1 MKNLTLTKI
10 VIGLIASTN
19 LSGCIAL
26 KEDKEF
32 NAEITQAKDQIK
44 SIQQSKSYAIVDA
57 PKVSYE
63 AFIDENKNQN
73 IFDLTKINIGALSS
87 GASLRAVIQMFQ
99 KKGLNVIS
107 QSGVNL
113 DQPVLDYAIKDASAR
128 RALDMITYDL
138 GMGYHMVDDGKGK
151 PYAVITGLPTLEYR
165 LNIPNET
172 KKLSQFVVNKT
183 KENTQDSSGS
193 GSSSGGS
200 SGSSSGSSSSSSGSS
215 GASGDVNSLTT
226 LSEVKAAFWDD
237 TEAFLTS
244 LVKEVVLVNNSHRQP
259 ANIGFNQ
266 FTDPNGSTSYV
277 ATPSV
282 GGFQNTQS
290 SHGGETIERVVG
302 TVSVNRTTGHI
313 YVSAPKHK
321 LKRVENYLREV
332 DLLMNSKIIIKGRII
347 AQTETERQQKGLDVA
362 ALAPY
367 CSNSYRCIVSN
378 DVFNNVSISEPG
390 VNTWFNAGVDN
401 MLGSSMLGLQSID
414 QTWQVFN
421 AYTEDNS
428 NIQTI
433 GSFEGEAYHGE
444 DITLSDV
451 QNRVNQ
457 QLSTNDSVTSDG
469 VTTGGGTSSDLLPY
483 KIGSVIT
490 IMPTLD
496 IKNTLVKT
504 KVDVKLSVLGEN
516 KEITN
521 VIGDDVQT
529 GYFQSVDNMEFKV
542 SPTIKPGELII
553 AAGRTQTR
561 LSDSIGGTSG
571 LKDTYVGGIFGKS
584 ERLKEKITYYILLQ
598 AKVVPAGV

>member
-1 MKNLTLTKI
+1 MKKIPHTKLLASLVTL
-10 VIGLIASTN
+10 
-19 LSGCIAL
+19 LSLPGCIAL
-26 KEDKEF
+26 KDDKQF
-32 NAEITQAKDQIK
+32 NAEVEQAESQIK
-44 SIQQSKSYAIVDA
+44 AIQQSKSYAVVDA

-63 AFIDENKNQN
+63 AFIDENKNKD
-73 IFDLTKINIGALSS
+73 IFDTTKINISALSS
-87 GASLRAVIQMFQ
+87 GASLRAAIQMFQ

-113 DQPVLDYAIKDASAR
+113 DQPVLDYAIKNASAR

-138 GMGYHMVDDGKGK
+138 GMGYHMVDDGKGR

-183 KENTQDSSGS
+183 KESTQD
-193 GSSSGGS
+193 SGGS
-200 SGSSSGSSSSSSGSS
+200 SSSAGGGSSGTNGSSSSPGGSG
-215 GASGDVNSLTT
+215 GDVNSLTT
-226 LSEVKAAFWDD
+226 LSEVKTAFWED

-244 LVKEVVLVNNSHRQP
+244 LVKEVVLINNTTHKPVNT
-259 ANIGFNQ
+259 GFNQ
-266 FTDPNGSTSYV
+266 VNDPNGSTSYV
-277 ATPSV
+277 AMTSASSFPSPSRS
-282 GGFQNTQS
+282 QNE
-290 SHGGETIERVVG
+290 GTIQKVVG
-302 TVSVNRTTGHI
+302 TVSINRTTGHI

-321 LKRVENYLREV
+321 LKRVENYLREI

-367 CSNSYRCIVSN
+367 CSSSYRCVVSN
-378 DVFNNVSISEPG
+378 DVFNNVSITEPG

-401 MLGSSMLGLQSID
+401 MLGSSMLGLQSLD

-457 QLSTNDSVTSDG
+457 QLSSNDSVTTDG
-469 VTTGGGTSSDLLPY
+469 VTTGGGTNSELLPY

-490 IMPTLD
+490 VVPTLD
-496 IKNTLVKT
+496 IKNSLVKT

-521 VIGDDVQT
+521 VIGDDAQT
-529 GYFQSVDNMEFKV
+529 GYYQSVDNMEFKV

-561 LSDSIGGTSG
+561 LSDSIAGTTG

>member
-1 MKNLTLTKI
+1 MKKIPYTK
-10 VIGLIASTN
+10 LLASLVTSLS

-26 KEDKEF
+26 KEDKQF
-32 NAEITQAKDQIK
+32 NAEVEQAETQIK
-44 SIQQSKSYAIVDA
+44 AIQQSKSYAVVDA

-63 AFIDENKNQN
+63 AFIDENKNQD
-73 IFDLTKINIGALSS
+73 IFDTTKINISALSS
-87 GASLRAVIQMFQ
+87 GASLRAAIQMFQ

-113 DQPVLDYAIKDASAR
+113 DQPVLDYAIKNASAR

-138 GMGYHMVDDGKGK
+138 GMGYHMVDDSKGK

-183 KENTQDSSGS
+183 KENTQDSGGS
-193 GSSSGGS
+193 GSGS
-200 SGSSSGSSSSSSGSS
+200 SGSSSGSSGSGSGSSSGA
-215 GASGDVNSLTT
+215 GGDVNSLTT
-226 LSEVKAAFWDD
+226 FSEVKTAFWED

-244 LVKEVVLVNNSHRQP
+244 LVKEVVLVNSTPDKQVNT
-259 ANIGFNQ
+259 GFNQ
-266 FTDPNGSTSYV
+266 ANVTNGSSSYV
-277 ATPSV
+277 AMSSGSRFP
-282 GGFQNTQS
+282 S
-290 SHGGETIERVVG
+290 SHVSENGGAVEKVVG
-302 TVSVNRTTGHI
+302 TVSINRTTGHI

-321 LKRVENYLREV
+321 LKRVENYLREI

-367 CSNSYRCIVSN
+367 CSSSYRCIVSN
-378 DVFNNVSISEPG
+378 DVFNNVSITEPG

-401 MLGSSMLGLQSID
+401 MLGGSMLGLQSLD

-457 QLSTNDSVTSDG
+457 QLSSNDSVTSDG
-469 VTTGGGTSSDLLPY
+469 VTTGGGTNSELLPY

-490 IMPTLD
+490 VVPTLD
-496 IKNTLVKT
+496 IKNSLVKT

-521 VIGDDVQT
+521 VIGNDVQT
-529 GYFQSVDNMEFKV
+529 GYYQSVDNMEFKV

-561 LSDSIGGTSG
+561 LSDSIAGTTG